1 MAKQNFLDFQGLT
14 NVVNKL
20 KQFVLDNKVEVDGE
34 LSSTSTNPVENG
46 VITTKLD
53 EMQDEYEGLIWSG
66 TQAEYEEALAQ
77 GLIKEG
83 TVVNITDDYDDE
95 VYSPIESSDIH
106 SLFA

>member
-1 MAKQNFLDFQGLT
+1 MAKQSFLDLQGLT
-14 NVVNKL
+14 NVVSKL

-34 LSSTSTNPVENG
+34 LSSTSSNPVENG

-83 TVVNITDDYDDE
+83 TLINITDDYDE
-95 VYSPIESSDIH
+95 EIYTPIESSDIQ

>member
-1 MAKQNFLDFQGLT
+1 MAKQSFLDLKGLT

-34 LSSTSTNPVENG
+34 LSSTSSNPVENG

-53 EMQDEYEGLIWSG
+53 EMQDEYEGLIWTG
-66 TQAEYEEALAQ
+66 TQAEYEEALAN
-77 GLIKEG
+77 GEIKVGTLI
-83 TVVNITDDYDDE
+83 NITDDYDED
-95 VYSPIESSDIH
+95 VYSPIESADIQ

>member
-1 MAKQNFLDFQGLT
+1 MAKQSFLDLQGLT
-14 NVVNKL
+14 NVVGKL

-46 VITTKLD
+46 VITNRLD

-66 TQAEYEEALAQ
+66 TQAEYEEALAN
-77 GLIKEG
+77 GEIKVGTLI
-83 TVVNITDDYDDE
+83 NITDDYDED
-95 VYSPIESSDIH
+95 VYSPIESNDIY

>member
-1 MAKQNFLDFQGLT
+1 MAMQSFLDLQGLSHFWGK
-14 NVVNKL
+14 V

-46 VITTKLD
+46 VITNRLD

-66 TQAEYEEALAQ
+66 TQAEYEEALAN
-77 GLIKEG
+77 GEIKVGTLI
-83 TVVNITDDYDDE
+83 NITDDYDED

>member
-1 MAKQNFLDFQGLT
+1 MAKQSFLDLQGLT

-20 KQFVLDNKVEVDGE
+20 KQFVLDNKVEVDDE

-53 EMQDEYEGLIWSG
+53 EMQDEYEALIWSG

-77 GLIKEG
+77 GLIKDG
-83 TVVNITDDYDDE
+83 TLVNITDDYEDD
-95 VYSPIESSDIH
+95 VYSPIESSDIQN
-106 SLFA
+106 LFA